1 VCDRQRIW
9 PSDGDDALDPW
20 VKVKPTKNKKKNR
33 ISILRAAAVP
43 DEDGTRL
50 TRMTATLGYSRG
62 HHNCFLLLQYCRT
75 EIVPNNA
82 AWSRR
87 IIGRVTVVREK
98 PWIIELSCRR
108 FSCRSVRR

>member
-1 VCDRQRIW
+1 MLKQYAVEFVID
-9 PSDGDDALDPW
+9 
-20 VKVKPTKNKKKNR
+20 KKKKNR

-82 AWSRR
+82 AWNRR

-108 FSCRSVRR
+108 FSCRSVHR

>member
-1 VCDRQRIW
+1 MTENDQTSMWRCDSR
-9 PSDGDDALDPW
+9 SLTA
-20 VKVKPTKNKKKNR
+20 VYEKKNR

-82 AWSRR
+82 AWNRR